1 MKVTESIAELLL
13 KHDYVIIPRF
23 GIITGEE
30 KGTTI
35 HPVQYSFIPP
45 QKFFSF
51 IPSPT
56 AGDNLVVETLS
67 KMEMVTKEEATKG
80 LFDFTEEVKA
90 SLQEKGA
97 FELNGIGK
105 FYFDIEKKLQF
116 TSRPDKNYL
125 LSSFG
130 LPEFISKPVLHP
142 ENIPAHPPPPPRP
155 ERKKRRFIWFRF

>member
-13 KHDYVIIPRF
+13 QYDYVIIPLL
-23 GIITGEE
+23 GTITSEE
-30 KGTTI
+30 KAATI
-35 HPVQYSFIPP
+35 HPVQYSFLPP
-45 QKFFSF
+45 QKIFVFD
-51 IPSPT
+51 PSHM
-56 AGDNLVVETLS
+56 AGDDLLVEMIS
-67 KMEMVTKEEATKG
+67 KKEMITKEEATKG
-80 LFDFTEEVKA
+80 LLEFTEEVRT
-90 SLQEKGA
+90 SLKEKGA

-142 ENIPAHPPPPPRP
+142 ENIPAHPPPPKL
-155 ERKKRRFIWFRF
+155 EKKKRRFIWFRF